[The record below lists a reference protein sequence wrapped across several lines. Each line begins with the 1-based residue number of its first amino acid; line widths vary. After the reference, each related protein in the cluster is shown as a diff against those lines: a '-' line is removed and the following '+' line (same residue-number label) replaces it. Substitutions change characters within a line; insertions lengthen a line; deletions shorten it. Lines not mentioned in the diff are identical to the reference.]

1 MEKGYYKDDFFDG
14 QYIMCYENG
23 KLQEIYNYTAGKL
36 NGEYKLFYENG
47 NFEEIG
53 NYVDNKL
60 EGEYFHYDNV
70 GKLVKKEIYK
80 NGNLLNTEEFEKV
93 EGDKNEGNKS

>member
-1 MEKGYYKDDFFDG
+1 MEILKKLEIMQEGKILQYYEDG
-14 QYIMCYENG
+14 KLEETGTYKNG
-23 KLQEIYNYTAGKL
+23 KI
-36 NGEYKLFYENG
+36 
-47 NFEEIG
+47 
-53 NYVDNKL
+53 